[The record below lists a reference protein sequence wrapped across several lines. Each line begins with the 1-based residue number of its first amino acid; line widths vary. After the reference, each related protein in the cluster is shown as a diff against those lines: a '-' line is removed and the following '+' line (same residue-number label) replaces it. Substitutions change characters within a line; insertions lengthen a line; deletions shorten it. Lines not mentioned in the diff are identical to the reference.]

1 MECVRETI
9 RLALEEMEEVEE
21 SRPPEW
27 ALWWER
33 YVETKLD
40 YQAAEAT
47 FAQKL
52 LQAGVDATAIL
63 AWAEC
68 LASRND
74 GPQVA
79 LLWRVWAE
87 NYELIEEKVTV
98 RPAQPTAAER
108 RPAAK

>member
-1 MECVRETI
+1 MSSLECVRETI

-40 YQAAEAT
+40 YQATEET

-52 LQAGVDATAIL
+52 LQAGVDGAAML
-63 AWAEC
+63 AWAER
-68 LASRND
+68 LARSND
-74 GPQVA
+74 GPQVTRLRREPA
-79 LLWRVWAE
+79 LSEA
-87 NYELIEEKVTV
+87 NG
-98 RPAQPTAAER
+98 
-108 RPAAK
+108 